1 MKNVLSF
8 LLPGLVA
15 ATGFLSG
22 CVNDTSP
29 NPRAIIDFS
38 PKESSIALAPGDSVN
53 KLAVTVSSMDRLQS
67 FTIGCSDS
75 AQLLHDTIPFP
86 ARKYNTVLL
95 DKIAA
100 GKVKGDQVIYTFT
113 AVTERNETTS
123 RTYTVKVEYP
133 KAVIDFSPK
142 ENSISLAPGDSINK
156 LTVSVSSRDKLKS
169 YTITSSETSQPLYE
183 ANASPA
189 AGKYTYKLRDKVA
202 ANKVKGSQIVYTFK
216 TITERDEITTRTY
229 TVNVK

>member
-1 MKNVLSF
+1 MKNALSF

-15 ATGFLSG
+15 ATGFISS
-22 CVNDTSP
+22 CVNDSTP
-29 NPRAIIDFS
+29 NPRAIIDFN
-38 PKESSIALAPGDSVN
+38 PKENTIALAPGDSVN
-53 KLAVTVSSMDRLQS
+53 KLAITVSSMDRLQS

-75 AQLLHDTIPFP
+75 AKLLHDTIPFP

-100 GKVKGDQVIYTFT
+100 SKVKGDRVVYTFT

-142 ENSISLAPGDSINK
+142 ENSISLATGDSINK
-156 LTVSVSSRDKLKS
+156 LTITVSSRDKLKS
-169 YTITSSETSQPLYE
+169 FTATSSEASQPLHE
-183 ANASPA
+183 AIASPA
-189 AGKYTYKLRDKVA
+189 NKYTYKLREKVA
-202 ANKVKGSQIVYTFK
+202 ANKVKGSQIVYTFT
-216 TITERDEITTRTY
+216 TITERNEITTRTY